1 MTSFQRLTLS
11 YKLYHLIGNF
21 KMLLSD
27 NKLVG
32 AEDWVY
38 SSSIGEFQTN
48 AFGDIEFLNEDEGS
62 NEPAK

>member
-1 MTSFQRLTLS
+1 
-11 YKLYHLIGNF
+11 
-21 KMLLSD
+21 MLLSD

-62 NEPAK
+62 NEPAKWDFAITIWF